1 VLEVHP
7 VSEVHGFTDHLVRQL
22 AHGTAAVG
30 RLLADTGRELLDT
43 LHRTAELLVPL
54 WTRPKRPVQPRHRLI
69 ENPKTHH
76 AHSLAGDR

>member
-1 VLEVHP
+1 
-7 VSEVHGFTDHLVRQL
+7 
-22 AHGTAAVG
+22 
-30 RLLADTGRELLDT
+30 
-43 LHRTAELLVPL
+43 VPL